1 MSLPAASL
9 SAFFASSLSWLYP
22 NLLRRVGEDVEAGS
36 TMGFMG
42 EALGTAKEAAGNAK
56 EGTRILA
63 RKEGWYCQGRK
74 LGTAAHGLRVIAKDG
89 SSGPRKLGYCQRWK
103 LRDKEVQ
110 TWAGRVFAFLSAGA
124 DTKANTM
131 V

>member
-1 MSLPAASL
+1 MLMSLPAASL
-9 SAFFASSLSWLYP
+9 SAFSASSLSWLFP
-22 NLLRRVGEDVEAGS
+22 NLWRRVGEDVEAGS

-63 RKEGWYCQGRK
+63 RKEGWYCQGRE

-89 SSGPRKLGYCQRWK
+89 SWGIAKDGS
-103 LRDKEVQ
+103 
-110 TWAGRVFAFLSAGA
+110 
-124 DTKANTM
+124 
-131 V
+131 

>member
-1 MSLPAASL
+1 MLMSLPAASL
-9 SAFFASSLSWLYP
+9 SAFSASSLSSLFP
-22 NLLRRVGEDVEAGS
+22 NLWRRVGEDVEAGS

-74 LGTAAHGLRVIAKDG
+74 LAKEA
-89 SSGPRKLGYCQRWK
+89 PRLMG
-103 LRDKEVQ
+103 
-110 TWAGRVFAFLSAGA
+110 
-124 DTKANTM
+124 
-131 V
+131 